1 MTQDIHNFI
10 QYLHQEKHTSANT
23 EVSYARDLSKMS
35 QYLVEQGIDEAQEAT
50 PTVLQSYI
58 LFLEREGTKPSTIC
72 RSIASIKAFYHYM
85 EKEYHLPSNPSEDLK
100 APKIEKRLPTVL
112 TTEEV
117 SRFLE
122 QPNGTSAK
130 ELRDKAML
138 ELLYATGIRVSE
150 LISLKVEDINLQ
162 MEYLT
167 CADLHRERVIPFG
180 DVARDAL
187 KNYLVYGRPKL
198 ITDENEERLF
208 TNCSGGAMSRQG
220 FWKLVKA
227 YGKKAGIETEITP
240 HTLRHSFAAHLISN
254 GADLKSVQEMLGHA
268 DISTTQVYAQVG
280 QKGIREVY
288 VKSHPRK

>member
-1 MTQDIHNFI
+1 MTQDINNFI

-23 EVSYARDLSKMS
+23 EVSYARDLNKMS
-35 QYLVEQGIDEAQEAT
+35 QYLVAQGIDGVQKVT

-58 LFLEREGTKPSTIC
+58 LYLEKEGRKPSTIS

-85 EKEYHLPSNPSEDLK
+85 EKECHLTSNPSEDLK
-100 APKIEKRLPTVL
+100 APKIEKKLPTIL
-112 TTEEV
+112 STEDV
-117 SRFLE
+117 SRLLE
-122 QPNGTSAK
+122 QPDGDSAK

-138 ELLYATGIRVSE
+138 ELIYATGIRVSE
-150 LISLKVEDINLQ
+150 LVSLKVEDVNLQ

-167 CADLHRERVIPFG
+167 CADQHRERVIPFG

-187 KNYLVYGRPKL
+187 KKYLTYGRPKM
-198 ITDENEERLF
+198 ITDEAEERLF

-240 HTLRHSFAAHLISN
+240 HTLRHSFAAHLVSN

-268 DISTTQVYAQVG
+268 DISTTQVYAQMG
-280 QKGIREVY
+280 QTGIREVY
-288 VKSHPRK
+288 VKAHPRK